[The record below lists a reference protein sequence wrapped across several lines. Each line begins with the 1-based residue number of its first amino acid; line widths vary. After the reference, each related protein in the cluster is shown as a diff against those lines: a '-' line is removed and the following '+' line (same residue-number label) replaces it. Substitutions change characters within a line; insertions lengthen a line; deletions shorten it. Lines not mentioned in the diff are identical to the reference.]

1 MKTILEMGK
10 SAREASRFLMNASTE
25 QKNSFLLELAD
36 TLDASR
42 KEILAANQ
50 LDYDA
55 ADKLTPAMRDRLLL
69 NDSRIDGIKRFSS
82 SLLSFLQAFPDILR
96 GRILRQKFSKASR
109 RKEKC
114 ACPAKGSF
122 SQAGSQKR
130 PFYLFTH

>member
-69 NDSRIDGIKRFSS
+69 NDSRIDGIIRDVRHVAE
-82 SLLSFLQAFPDILR
+82 LDDPVGER
-96 GRILRQKFSKASR
+96 N
-109 RKEKC
+109 
-114 ACPAKGSF
+114 CP
-122 SQAGSQKR
+122 
-130 PFYLFTH
+130 HE